1 MFFALLSS
9 MFHHKVCHLLLAT
22 LWIGCP
28 WGGQVSIVI
37 HSLAFVGAGEPI
49 QHCFPKQKTTSM
61 TVSATR
67 GAGHVRQMTWDN
79 VLLYENSTS
88 FRVMGNASISY
99 IHCLHSL
106 LNLLQ
111 YGFCSSYC
119 TEIVLIKVSN
129 DIHISKADSVLSLFY
144 CICLSI
150 WYYCLF
156 HFFPNTYSFGVHIM
170 CSNVLFCSSL
180 IICCFFQGLLFLCL
194 SLDYHCFTAFDHQPT
209 AFLTLHTFLGDD
221 FNYHL
226 W

>member
-9 MFHHKVCHLLLAT
+9 TFHHKVCHLLLAT

-156 HFFPNTYSFGVHIM
+156 HFFSKYLLLWSPYY
-170 CSNVLFCSSL
+170 VL
-180 IICCFFQGLLFLCL
+180 
-194 SLDYHCFTAFDHQPT
+194 
-209 AFLTLHTFLGDD
+209 
-221 FNYHL
+221 
-226 W
+226 

>member
-1 MFFALLSS
+1 
-9 MFHHKVCHLLLAT
+9 
-22 LWIGCP
+22 
-28 WGGQVSIVI
+28 
-37 HSLAFVGAGEPI
+37 
-49 QHCFPKQKTTSM
+49 M

-67 GAGHVRQMTWDN
+67 GAGHVGQMTWDN

-99 IHCLHSL
+99 IHCLHLL

-111 YGFCSSYC
+111 YGFCSPYF

-144 CICLSI
+144 CICLQHLI
-150 WYYCLF
+150 LLLN
-156 HFFPNTYSFGVHIM
+156 HFFQNTYSFGFHSM

-180 IICCFFQGLLFLCL
+180 IICCFLQGLLFLCS
-194 SLDYHCFTAFDHQPT
+194 SLEYYCFTAVDHQPA
-209 AFLTLHTFLGDD
+209 AFLTLHTFLGDG
-221 FNYHL
+221 FSYHL